1 MNKINTGLS
10 EKLKSLKINTSTF
23 VDIMDGLKT
32 GCVLSHKLQSQN
44 LTDYYFA
51 GQAYTVQWKII
62 RKSNNILE
70 PFPSTWE
77 QVKDFLV
84 PELYTAE
91 NLVYVAGSGECICD
105 AALAGGMSCTYFEKL
120 GFAGVITGGAVRD
133 GQDLNA
139 LSMPV
144 IATNLTPTD
153 TQGAYYV
160 SETGGSCQIEQTTIH
175 TGDLIVADINGVVVI
190 PYRDIDA
197 VISKAI
203 EITEI
208 ENNML
213 DKIRRGER
221 LPDLISVTG
230 RI

>member
-1 MNKINTGLS
+1 MHKINTALS
-10 EKLKSLKINTSTF
+10 DKIKSLKISTSTF

-32 GCVLSHKLQSQN
+32 GSVLSHQLQSQN
-44 LTDYYFA
+44 LTDYYLA
-51 GQAYTVQWKII
+51 GQAYTVQWKIV
-62 RKSNNILE
+62 RKSNHILE

-84 PELYTAE
+84 PELYAAE
-91 NLVYVAGSGECICD
+91 NLIYVAGSGECICD

-120 GFAGVITGGAVRD
+120 GFSGVITGGAVRD
-133 GQDLNA
+133 GQDLNT
-139 LSMPV
+139 LSIPV

-160 SETGGSCQIEQTTIH
+160 SETGGSCRIEQVTIH
-175 TGDLIVADINGVVVI
+175 TGDLIIADINGVVVI
-190 PYRDIDA
+190 PYHDIDT

-213 DKIRRGER
+213 EKIRRGER
-221 LPDLISVTG
+221 LPDLISITG